1 MAIRGKLPPLPTK
14 QAQMP
19 VRQGLGSAP
28 VGQPRMP
35 VDYGALGPPR
45 PIPGNPGFPAPTSMP
60 SRPMAAP
67 PPPPPP
73 SRQPIPTRGL
83 VAGLLTREGS
93 LPNGMPPGFSNP
105 VPPAGGLGS
114 AGPRQA
120 PVDPMFGRGPI
131 PGNPGF
137 PDPRTQAPSQV
148 SPSSTIRSQ
157 GLLGETQSGPLP
169 GLEKL
174 ARFQKG
180 GAVKSKPAAAAAPVK
195 KAAGG
200 KVTAKPK
207 VAMKKGGVIKKGK
220 K

>member
-1 MAIRGKLPPLPTK
+1 MAIRGKLPPLPTN

-67 PPPPPP
+67 PPT
-73 SRQPIPTRGL
+73 SQQQIPARGL
-83 VAGLLTREGS
+83 VANLMRREAAPS
-93 LPNGMPPGFSNP
+93 NGMPPGFSNP
-105 VPPAGGLGS
+105 VPAASGLGS
-114 AGPRQA
+114 AGPRPA
-120 PVDPMFGRGPI
+120 TLNPGPR
-131 PGNPGF
+131 PPAGNPGF
-137 PDPRTQAPSQV
+137 PDPRNAPV
-148 SPSSTIRSQ
+148 RA
-157 GLLGETQSGPLP
+157 G
-169 GLEKL
+169 

-180 GAVKSKPAAAAAPVK
+180 GAVKSKPADAAPVK

-207 VAMKKGGVIKKGK
+207 VAMKRGGKVAVKGK